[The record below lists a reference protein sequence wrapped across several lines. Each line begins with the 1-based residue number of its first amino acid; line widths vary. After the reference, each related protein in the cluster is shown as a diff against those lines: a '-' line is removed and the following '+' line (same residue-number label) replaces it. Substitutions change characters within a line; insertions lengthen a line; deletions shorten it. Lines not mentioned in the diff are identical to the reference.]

1 MGIFE
6 KKSIKIEKEDL
17 KDAKLS
23 SVDFKDENI
32 KRRAFM
38 NVLGARLA
46 IKMLFSKKIKANNV
60 YSLYTINNI
69 LKGIDISDIYFDG
82 IKIDVRLVFNKDEIF
97 IPKSHFEYGLTPDLY
112 LALEIS
118 KDFLSA
124 DLLGYFEPDAIDK
137 EYQNEN
143 FYFIPYENI
152 NDSKNIKS
160 FLKNFKPKDIQQPSE
175 EDAQTAEE
183 LFLQLI
189 DGDISEDDKKFL
201 LQNLTNN
208 LDLREKIVE
217 FENFELISG
226 KIAKSENIIQDGILD
241 IVGAQRVHEG
251 EDTSSTEERA
261 EIIGEVLT
269 GLLEDGL
276 GEKEKSIEIVED
288 EKSFEDEINEMLKE
302 KEKEKESN
310 AGALVGGIAIGGAI
324 AGAAGLAAASAAGA
338 AASQESLIDAAANIT
353 SAGINAAESLIN
365 NIPKAEFAEEDFSI
379 EDNEIENLLSQEPEA
394 SSFNDEMTF
403 DEDEIEKIL
412 SQEPEITSFKD
423 EIAIDEDEIENLLN
437 SASENEISDDE
448 FASLTEEETPT
459 EMAEEST
466 EEVEAHKP
474 EESYEPSEIEILQED
489 TLADEDL
496 FSLPEINFGE
506 EETPAAISAEKLPES
521 KEESSD
527 DNVISLD
534 DFNFDDFKSDNDD
547 ESEPEVYVP
556 PYEDEAIET
565 PAYLSMAQD
574 IETEFNAPESIEA
587 TEEPATPEIV
597 SGETSFTEADESD
610 YTYDDEDL
618 ESDTTLSDIENSI
631 NGLELTDEQK
641 ALLENALS
649 DYNPQDEVIPGPDSD
664 LVDGLFSDESLY
676 NQASNLEKLQ
686 QEAVEPPIDNVTPEN
701 MPVEDEELLQAD
713 ELYEKLKGS
722 MQSPKAS
729 LPSLLQNNK
738 KLVLA
743 TSVAGLI
750 LLSAIIGST
759 TMNKN
764 GAPQSNQP
772 QSVTNNIEAQN
783 PASQIAP
790 NTPTDASAPDE
801 SQNIGPDITSPDAAQ
816 QAPQSIPGE
825 AQQQNRDMGKA
836 MSDAFLSEPVNTNI
850 SKIAWEVPEDLAYND
865 TFRKYLQVAGKN
877 LKLNLQNDLLLATE
891 MAYSSKVVI
900 DLGINKDGSLK
911 SETVI
916 TSSGSKQIDKI
927 VLQSVK
933 ETLKYLKMPTGEL
946 AGTSI
951 NATVIINF

>member
-23 SVDFKDENI
+23 SVDFVDENI
-32 KRRAFM
+32 KKRAFM

-112 LALEIS
+112 LALEVS
-118 KDFLSA
+118 KDFSSA
-124 DLLGYFEPDAIDK
+124 DLLGYFEPDAIDQ

-152 NDSKNIKS
+152 NDAKNIKS
-160 FLKNFKPKDIQQPSE
+160 FLKNFKPKDIPQLSE
-175 EDAQTAEE
+175 EDSQKAEE

-201 LQNLTNN
+201 LQNLTTN

-226 KIAKSENIIQDGILD
+226 KIAKSENIIQDGVLD
-241 IVGAQRVHEG
+241 IVGAQMVHED
-251 EDTSSTEERA
+251 EETSSTEEKA

-269 GLLEDGL
+269 GLLEEGL

-302 KEKEKESN
+302 KEKESN

-324 AGAAGLAAASAAGA
+324 AGAAGIAAASAAGA
-338 AASQESLIDAAANIT
+338 AASQEGLIDAAANIT

-379 EDNEIENLLSQEPEA
+379 ED
-394 SSFNDEMTF
+394 
-403 DEDEIEKIL
+403 DEIEKL
-412 SQEPEITSFKD
+412 LNQEPETSSFSD

-437 SASENEISDDE
+437 NDSGNEITDDE
-448 FASLTEEETPT
+448 FASLIEEETPT
-459 EMAEEST
+459 KATEEST
-466 EEVEAHKP
+466 EEVEVYKP
-474 EESYEPSEIEILQED
+474 EETSEIAELQED

-506 EETPAAISAEKLPES
+506 EEETTAAINTEKLPKS

-534 DFNFDDFKSDNDD
+534 DFNFDDFKSDNEN

-574 IETEFNAPESIEA
+574 VETEFHAPESIEA
-587 TEEPATPEIV
+587 AEESATLEIV
-597 SGETSFTEADESD
+597 AQDSTFTEAGESD

-649 DYNPQDEVIPGPDSD
+649 DYNPEDEVIPGPDSD
-664 LVDGLFSDESLY
+664 LVNGLFSDESLY

-686 QEAVEPPIDNVTPEN
+686 QEAVESSSEN
-701 MPVEDEELLQAD
+701 FTADSMPVGDDELLQTD

-722 MQSPKAS
+722 MQSSKAS

-764 GAPQSNQP
+764 GAPQPNQP
-772 QSVTNNIEAQN
+772 PSTTNNIEAQN
-783 PASQIAP
+783 PANQIAP
-790 NTPTDASAPDE
+790 NTPANPSTPDE
-801 SQNIGPDITSPDAAQ
+801 TQNIGPDITAPDAAQ
-816 QAPQSIPGE
+816 QGPQSIPGE

>member
-32 KRRAFM
+32 KKRAFM

-60 YSLYTINNI
+60 YSLYTINNL

-112 LALEIS
+112 LALEVN
-118 KDFLSA
+118 KDFSGA

-152 NDSKNIKS
+152 NDAKNIKS
-160 FLKNFKPKDIQQPSE
+160 FLKNYKPKAISQPST
-175 EDAQTAEE
+175 EDAQKAEE

-201 LQNLTNN
+201 LQNLANN
-208 LDLREKIVE
+208 FDLREKVVE

-226 KIAKSENIIQDGILD
+226 KIAKSENLIQDGVLD
-241 IVGAQRVHEG
+241 IVGAQRVHED
-251 EDTSSTEERA
+251 EETSLTEEKA

-288 EKSFEDEINEMLKE
+288 EKSFEDEINEMLA
-302 KEKEKESN
+302 EKEKESS
-310 AGALVGGIAIGGAI
+310 AEALVGGIAIGGTI
-324 AGAAGLAAASAAGA
+324 AGVAGVAAASAAGA
-338 AASQESLIDAAANIT
+338 AATQEGLIDAVANIT
-353 SAGINAAESLIN
+353 SAGINTAESLIN
-365 NIPKAEFAEEDFSI
+365 NIPKAEFAEADFTI
-379 EDNEIENLLSQEPEA
+379 ED
-394 SSFNDEMTF
+394 
-403 DEDEIEKIL
+403 DEIEKLL
-412 SQEPEITSFKD
+412 SQGAETTSINNEIT
-423 EIAIDEDEIENLLN
+423 IDEDEIENLLHN
-437 SASENEISDDE
+437 DTENEITDDE
-448 FASLTEEETPT
+448 FADISEEEAQT
-459 EMAEEST
+459 EAVEETS
-466 EEVEAHKP
+466 EEVEEYKP
-474 EESYEPSEIEILQED
+474 EESYETTEVETLQED
-489 TLADEDL
+489 SLTDEDL
-496 FSLPEINFGE
+496 FSLPEISFGE
-506 EETPAAISAEKLPES
+506 EEEEAPSTISSEKLPES
-521 KEESSD
+521 SEEETSD

-534 DFNFDDFKSDNDD
+534 EFNFEDFKSDN
-547 ESEPEVYVP
+547 ESEPEIYIP
-556 PYEDEAIET
+556 PYEEEAIET
-565 PAYLSMAQD
+565 PAYLSMIQGG
-574 IETEFNAPESIEA
+574 ETEFNAPESIEA
-587 TEEPATPEIV
+587 IEEPATQEIALEGTT
-597 SGETSFTEADESD
+597 SIDSSETDF
-610 YTYDDEDL
+610 TYDDEDL
-618 ESDTTLSDIENSI
+618 DSDTTLSDIENSI
-631 NGLELTDEQK
+631 KGLELTDEQK
-641 ALLENALS
+641 AILENALS
-649 DYNPQDEVIPGPDSD
+649 DYNPDDEVIPGPDTD
-664 LVDGLFSDESLY
+664 LVDGLFSNENLY

-686 QEAVEPPIDNVTPEN
+686 LESTETPSDTTTIEN
-701 MPVEDEELLQAD
+701 MPAGDDELLQKD
-713 ELYEKLKGS
+713 ELYEKLKSS
-722 MQSPKAS
+722 MQSSKSS

-764 GAPQSNQP
+764 GTPQSNQTP
-772 QSVTNNIEAQN
+772 SAANNIEAQN
-783 PASQIAP
+783 SSNQIAP
-790 NTPTDASAPDE
+790 NTPANPSAPGE
-801 SQNIGPDITSPDAAQ
+801 AQNIGPDIAQPSPDAAQ
-816 QAPQSIPGE
+816 QNPQNIPGE
-825 AQQQNRDMGKA
+825 AQQPNRDMGKA

-900 DLGINKDGSLK
+900 DLGINKDGTLK
-911 SETVI
+911 SESVI

>member
-23 SVDFKDENI
+23 SVDFADENI
-32 KRRAFM
+32 KKRAFI

-112 LALEIS
+112 LALEVN
-118 KDFLSA
+118 KDFSSA

-152 NDSKNIKS
+152 NDSKTIKS
-160 FLKNFKPKDIQQPSE
+160 FLKNYKPKALSQPSE
-175 EDAQTAEE
+175 EDAQKAEE

-189 DGDISEDDKKFL
+189 DGDISENDKKFL
-201 LQNLTNN
+201 LQKLTNDF
-208 LDLREKIVE
+208 DLREKIVE

-226 KIAKSENIIQDGILD
+226 KIAKSENLIQDGVLD
-241 IVGAQRVHEG
+241 IVGAQRVHED
-251 EDTSSTEERA
+251 EETSTTEEKA

-288 EKSFEDEINEMLKE
+288 EKSFEDEINEMLNE
-302 KEKEKESN
+302 REKESS

-324 AGAAGLAAASAAGA
+324 AGAAGAAGMAGMAAASAAVA
-338 AASQESLIDAAANIT
+338 ATAQEGLIDAAANIT

-365 NIPKAEFAEEDFSI
+365 GISETESFSSDLTV
-379 EDNEIENLLSQEPEA
+379 EADKIENLL
-394 SSFNDEMTF
+394 N
-403 DEDEIEKIL
+403 
-412 SQEPEITSFKD
+412 QEPEITSFSD
-423 EIAIDEDEIENLLN
+423 EITIDEDEIENLLHN
-437 SASENEISDDE
+437 DSENEITDDE
-448 FASLTEEETPT
+448 FSNITEEESKT
-459 EMAEEST
+459 EAMEESI
-466 EEVEAHKP
+466 EGVEAYKP
-474 EESYEPSEIEILQED
+474 EESYETTEVETLRED
-489 TLADEDL
+489 SLADEDL
-496 FSLPEINFGE
+496 FSLPEITFGA
-506 EETPAAISAEKLPES
+506 EETPSTINAEKLSES
-521 KEESSD
+521 NEEESSN

-534 DFNFDDFKSDNDD
+534 DFNFDDFKSDN
-547 ESEPEVYVP
+547 ESEPEVYIP
-556 PYEDEAIET
+556 PYEEEAIET
-565 PAYLSMAQD
+565 PAYLSMAQSS
-574 IETEFNAPESIEA
+574 ETEFNVPESIEII
-587 TEEPATPEIV
+587 EESAVQEIV
-597 SGETSFTEADESD
+597 QEGTNPIDSNESN
-610 YTYDDEDL
+610 YTFDDEDL
-618 ESDTTLSDIENSI
+618 EPDTILSDIENSI
-631 NGLELTDEQK
+631 QGLDLTDEQK
-641 ALLENALS
+641 ALLENALN
-649 DYNPQDEVIPGPDSD
+649 DYNPDDEVISGPDSD
-664 LVDGLFSDESLY
+664 LVNGLFSDESLY

-686 QEAVEPPIDNVTPEN
+686 QEADETPIDKISAEN
-701 MPVEDEELLQAD
+701 IPVEDDELLQTD
-713 ELYEKLKGS
+713 ELYEKLKSS
-722 MQSPKAS
+722 MPSPKSS

-764 GAPQSNQP
+764 GAPQTNQP
-772 QSVTNNIEAQN
+772 QPVANNIEAQN
-783 PASQIAP
+783 PANQI
-790 NTPTDASAPDE
+790 TPDIPSAPDE
-801 SQNIGPDITSPDAAQ
+801 QQNIGPDIAQSSPDAAQ
-816 QAPQSIPGE
+816 QNPQNIPGE
-825 AQQQNRDMGKA
+825 AQQPNRDMGKA
-836 MSDAFLSEPVNTNI
+836 MSEAFLSEPVNTNI

-891 MAYSSKVVI
+891 MAYSNKVII
-900 DLGINKDGSLK
+900 DLGINKDGTLK
-911 SETVI
+911 SESVV